1 MDFPCFLVVEIAP
14 RMVQKTCDPPSVA
27 RDALCIVVAP
37 VANAEPDHEAQEI
50 EMLLGGFLIH
60 LRKQRH
66 RIVLEGP
73 EHGWL
78 VSVKDKLGSHRT
90 AS

>member
-1 MDFPCFLVVEIAP
+1 MP
-14 RMVQKTCDPPSVA
+14 RPRSRFQLPDDRSVA
-27 RDALCIVVAP
+27 RDALRIVVAP
-37 VANAEPDHEAQEI
+37 VANAEPDLEAQEI
-50 EMLLGGFLIH
+50 EKLLGGFLIH
-60 LRKQRH
+60 LSKQRH

-73 EHGWL
+73 EHGRL